1 MLLLIRHAHAGDKRR
16 WDGLDNLRPLSADGH
31 AEAAGLVVRLED
43 YPISHILSSPTLR
56 CHQTVHPLA
65 RDRWLCIDHEETLGV
80 DADPAGVLAL
90 LEDPQLSDAVVCTH
104 GEVIGQVL
112 TRLVADG
119 LAVDQPLTW
128 PKGSTWL
135 LQGAN
140 GRPAHARYF
149 PPLALAE
156 PKERVSEPLGTWVDS
171 QDPVLAP
178 DAGSRLRAV

>member
-1 MLLLIRHAHAGDKRR
+1 VLVRSGVESTQTATSQSGRSPF
-16 WDGLDNLRPLSADGH
+16 GQLD
-31 AEAAGLVVRLED
+31 V
-43 YPISHILSSPTLR
+43 
-56 CHQTVHPLA
+56 
-65 RDRWLCIDHEETLGV
+65 
-80 DADPAGVLAL
+80 DPAGVLAP

-112 TRLVADG
+112 TRRVADG

-128 PKGSTWL
+128 PKGSTWP

-140 GRPAHARYF
+140 RRPAHARYL

-156 PKERVSEPLGTWVDS
+156 PNVRVSEPLGTWVDS
-171 QDPVLAP
+171 QDPILAP

>member
-1 MLLLIRHAHAGDKRR
+1 MLLLIRHAHAGDKQR
-16 WDGLDNLRPLSADGH
+16 WDGPDNLRPLSADGH

-43 YPISHILSSPTLR
+43 YPASRILSSPTFR

-65 RDRWLCIDHEETLGV
+65 RDRWLRIHLDEALGV
-80 DADPAGVLAL
+80 DVEPAGVLAL

-128 PKGSTWL
+128 PKGSTWP
-135 LQGAN
+135 LQAPTDDL
-140 GRPAHARYF
+140 RTPATSHPWRWPSPEY
-149 PPLALAE
+149 
-156 PKERVSEPLGTWVDS
+156 G
-171 QDPVLAP
+171 
-178 DAGSRLRAV
+178 

>member
-1 MLLLIRHAHAGDKRR
+1 MLLLIRHAHAGDKQR
-16 WDGLDNLRPLSADGH
+16 WDGPDNLRPLSADGH

-65 RDRWLCIDHEETLGV
+65 RDRWLRIHHEETLGV

-156 PKERVSEPLGTWVDS
+156 PKVRVSEPLGTWVDS
-171 QDPVLAP
+171 QDPILAP
-178 DAGSRLRAV
+178 VAGSRLRAV